1 MKRSRPSTL
10 IALAFGGAIL
20 GFLIELVSSTTG
32 RPIIV
37 PPITLPLT
45 LVVVAAIVLGFAIP
59 IRRAVTGARKR
70 RVDPFQ
76 AMRVAV
82 LAKASS
88 LSGALLAGAGL
99 GILFY
104 LLTRTVV
111 PSAGAVWLSAAMAIG
126 AALLLVAGLVA
137 EHLCTLPPD
146 DDTPEPGSA
155 HA

>member
-1 MKRSRPSTL
+1 MKRSRPASL
-10 IALAFGGAIL
+10 IPLALGGAIL
-20 GFLIELVSSTTG
+20 GFLLELISSSTG

-45 LVVVAAIVLGFAIP
+45 LVVVAAIVLVFAIP
-59 IRRAVTGARKR
+59 IRRAVTGASKH

-88 LSGALLAGAGL
+88 LSGALLAGTGL
-99 GILFY
+99 GVVLY
-104 LLTRTVV
+104 LVTRTVV
-111 PSAGAVWLSAAMAIG
+111 PSAGSVWLAVAMATG
-126 AALLLVAGLVA
+126 AAILLAAGLVA
-137 EHLCTLPPD
+137 EYLCTLPPD
-146 DDTPEPGSA
+146 DATPEPGGA